1 MIDALMMRR
10 ITQIVNKNCAWFS
23 PEWRE
28 DITQEI
34 FLKIMSGDKRTN
46 IKWILYDVLREF
58 GWSKRKGGSR
68 SAMILGCLRSSGEL
82 SDAAES
88 RDEITEGLRLLDLE
102 KIIKRTKPHHQ
113 VYLKALARGFTS
125 KEIATEFEFSES
137 RASMLCNQA
146 INYARSKSQ

>member
-28 DITQEI
+28 DITQDI
-34 FLKIMSGDKRTN
+34 ILKILSGDKRTN
-46 IKWILYDVLREF
+46 IKWILRDVLLEL
-58 GWSKRKGGSR
+58 GWSKRRGGVR
-68 SAMILGCLRSSGEL
+68 GAMALGCLRSSDELGEV
-82 SDAAES
+82 E
-88 RDEITEGLRLLDLE
+88 EIRNETMDGLRLLDLE

-125 KEIATEFEFSES
+125 KEIATEFEFTES

-146 INYARSKSQ
+146 INYARRKSL